1 MIIYMCELQTAA
13 SLIHSLSF
21 DQNWLILSA
30 LLSFGL
36 RQYWM
41 NRCCKLVSQ
50 YMTSTCIQISNQ
62 CWREKRFSNH
72 SANFTVNI
80 STNSVNVRWIKEI
93 KRVDLVKTLKFD
105 IRGKE
110 DDILGELTNFDE
122 LHSVI
127 KFTPH

>member
-1 MIIYMCELQTAA
+1 M
-13 SLIHSLSF
+13 
-21 DQNWLILSA
+21 
-30 LLSFGL
+30 
-36 RQYWM
+36 
-41 NRCCKLVSQ
+41 
-50 YMTSTCIQISNQ
+50 
-62 CWREKRFSNH
+62 FSNH